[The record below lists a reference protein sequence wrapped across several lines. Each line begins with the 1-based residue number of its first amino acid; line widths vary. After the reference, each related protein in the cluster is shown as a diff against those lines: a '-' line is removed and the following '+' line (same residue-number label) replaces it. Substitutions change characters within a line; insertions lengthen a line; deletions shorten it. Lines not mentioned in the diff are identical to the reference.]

1 MSPSSAP
8 DELAH
13 ELRVAIGLLRRRL
26 RRTDPDSDLRMP
38 EAAALARLDR
48 GGPTTA
54 ASLAKAEQISPQSMG
69 ATLARL
75 EGRGLV
81 SREHDPVDGRRIV
94 LSITAAG
101 VEAMR
106 GRRSAR
112 DAALREVLESEFTG
126 PERRTLA
133 TAVELLTRLGEAL

>member
-1 MSPSSAP
+1 MSPSP
-8 DELAH
+8 DPEELAH

-26 RRTDPDSDLRMP
+26 RRADVDGDLRMP

-54 ASLAKAEQISPQSMG
+54 AALAKAEQISPQSMG

-75 EGRGLV
+75 QNRGLV
-81 SREHDPVDGRRIV
+81 SRAGDPGDGRRVV
-94 LSITAAG
+94 LTITPAG
-101 VEAMR
+101 LEAMR

-112 DAALREVLESEFTG
+112 DAAMALALQEQFSG
-126 PERRTLA
+126 PELRTLA
-133 TAVELLTRLGEAL
+133 SAAELLQRLGESL

>member
-1 MSPSSAP
+1 MPLSSEP

-26 RRTDPDSDLRMP
+26 RATAADSDLRMP

-81 SREHDPVDGRRIV
+81 SREHDPADGRRIV
-94 LSITAAG
+94 LTISPAG

-133 TAVELLTRLGEAL
+133 AAVVLMARLGEAL